1 MAAVLLIVGEN
12 SLPIMILNN
21 HFAISFMVKLDPY
34 DLDGVLYLSL
44 TITGC
49 GSEGRITGR

>member
-21 HFAISFMVKLDPY
+21 HFAISSMVKLDPY
-34 DLDGVLYLSL
+34 DLDGDLFLSL
-44 TITGC
+44 TVTGC

>member
-1 MAAVLLIVGEN
+1 MAAVLLIVGETY
-12 SLPIMILNN
+12 LPIMILNN

-34 DLDGVLYLSL
+34 DLDGDLFLSL
-44 TITGC
+44 TIKGC

>member
-34 DLDGVLYLSL
+34 DLDGDLFLSL
-44 TITGC
+44 TIKGC

>member
-12 SLPIMILNN
+12 SLAIMILNN

-34 DLDGVLYLSL
+34 DLDGDLFLSL
-44 TITGC
+44 TTTGC